1 MSTTIYTVDL
11 GFDEVKIKA
20 DLANAAA
27 PILRQSHDFWIG
39 TGYQTA
45 DARHD
50 ITRAA
55 VLIIGTFDDQYW
67 IAPDTKLEKSEDGDW
82 LFDGLDQDNY
92 IERLIVSIEENNE
105 ESKDGY

>member
-11 GFDEVKIKA
+11 GFDELKIKA

-27 PILRQSHDFWIG
+27 PILYQSHDLWVG

-45 DARHD
+45 DAGHD

-67 IAPDTKLEKSEDGDW
+67 IAPDTKLEKSEDGEW
-82 LFDGLDQDNY
+82 LFDGLDQDDY
-92 IERLIVSIEENNE
+92 IERLIVSIEETPA
-105 ESKDGY
+105 